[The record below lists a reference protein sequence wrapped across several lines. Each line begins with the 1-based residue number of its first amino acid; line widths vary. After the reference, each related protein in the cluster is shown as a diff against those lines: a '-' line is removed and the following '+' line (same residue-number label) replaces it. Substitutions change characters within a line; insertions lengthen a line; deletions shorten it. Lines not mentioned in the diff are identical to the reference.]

1 MQNDQ
6 NSRSGLGLLSYIWN
20 NWISTFIVLLLL
32 LLTLIIGTG
41 EMIHG
46 QLLRTGEKLYGNEA
60 LGMQY
65 SFLRAEPVAPDC
77 DRHPNVD
84 AMVQTQMKQNANDE
98 FADIFGSASESD
110 VRASIMAGVQQC
122 EE

>member
-46 QLLRTGEKLYGNEA
+46 QLLRTGEKLYGKKKKIA
-60 LGMQY
+60 G
-65 SFLRAEPVAPDC
+65 RRKKGTTAPD
-77 DRHPNVD
+77 N
-84 AMVQTQMKQNANDE
+84 K
-98 FADIFGSASESD
+98 I
-110 VRASIMAGVQQC
+110 
-122 EE
+122 

>member
-60 LGMQY
+60 IGMQY
-65 SFLRAEPVAPDC
+65 CFYALQPVAPDC
-77 DRHPNVD
+77 DRHPNVN

-98 FADIFGSASESD
+98 LAVSSVVPLELMYVHQSWR
-110 VRASIMAGVQQC
+110 V
-122 EE
+122 